1 MKLREPGNVVIWLW
15 DTRWNDEIYY
25 FDDRRILQRCF
36 SLARSSVPITLVYD
50 GRGNVHYVGLPR
62 FSHGLV
68 VHSPSANIGGSLKRF
83 PLPWHL
89 EPWARNEIEDL
100 AVWHGYDRELTRNLL
115 DIAGGAIHIHVDS
128 ITSAAKQR
136 KIYAGD

>member
-1 MKLREPGNVVIWLW
+1 MLLSCSE
-15 DTRWNDEIYY
+15 
-25 FDDRRILQRCF
+25 FC
-36 SLARSSVPITLVYD
+36 SITLVYD